1 MKENKVELDL
11 NELEGVSGGADN
23 QVKWECNVCHN
34 TQYTQGSMPAKKG
47 CLNNGSH
54 AWTIKTD

>member
-23 QVKWECNVCHN
+23 QVKWVCNVCN
-34 TQYTQGSMPAKKG
+34 DTQFTDGRMPAKKG
-47 CLNNGSH
+47 CLNNGCH
-54 AWTIKTD
+54 AWTIKPD